1 MSDEIVKVEI
11 NDNGVFVNGNLI
23 EEKDFVYSFEFE
35 NTPIEI
41 PNTSDGRNTILLGG
55 LAGMSTLTLI
65 SIGIYEVIKK
75 RKNK

>member
-1 MSDEIVKVEI
+1 MRRLGISIYPEHSTK
-11 NDNGVFVNGNLI
+11 
-23 EEKDFVYSFEFE
+23 EKDFAYSFEFE